1 MFMETL
7 SIIAQQEFGRRQ
19 ALPGHFDLLTVL
31 FSFAIA
37 SLAGFV
43 TFESMDH
50 TRYSKSPALWTFISG
65 LTLGVGIWSMHFIG
79 MLAWVPPFPLFYSLG
94 PTLWSVLAAVA
105 ASWFA
110 MDLTVRYKAG
120 APQRNLVFGAV
131 LVGAGIC
138 GMHYLGMSA
147 LHFTAP
153 VQWSVPGVLLSYVIA
168 FFASLGAMSMLG
180 HNVENLGI
188 GRQFSASLIIG
199 VAICGMH
206 YTAMMAMSI
215 PMDAVSVG
223 TAHTFS
229 GLQLAH
235 FGVGNALLLT
245 VCLLLVF
252 RHRKMRTNEPAERLP

>member
-1 MFMETL
+1 M
-7 SIIAQQEFGRRQ
+7 
-19 ALPGHFDLLTVL
+19 PGHFDLLTVF

-37 SLAGFV
+37 WLAGFV
-43 TFESMDH
+43 AFESMDH
-50 TRYSKSPALWTFISG
+50 TRYSKAPARWTFISG

-79 MLAWVPPFPLFYSLG
+79 MLAWVPPFPLFYSLA
-94 PTLWSVLAAVA
+94 PTLLSVLAAVA
-105 ASWFA
+105 ASWLA

-120 APQRNLVFGAV
+120 APQRNLVLGAA

-147 LHFTAP
+147 LHFTEP
-153 VQWSVPGVLLSYVIA
+153 VQWSIPGVLLSYVIA
-168 FFASLGAMSMLG
+168 FFASLGAMSMLSHG
-180 HNVENLGI
+180 GERLGI
-188 GRQFSASLIIG
+188 ARQFGASLIIG

-206 YTAMMAMSI
+206 YTAMMAMSV

-229 GLQLAH
+229 GIQLAH

-245 VCLLLVF
+245 VCLLFVF
-252 RHRKMRTNEPAERLP
+252 RHRKMRPDAQGE